1 MFLFSG
7 CATAFAAKV
16 HAIKEEITDALKR
29 DLGEIDVYSD
39 SRSVLEAFNG
49 LLLRHSAVANIK
61 DLIKHSVVKIYSNW
75 IRVNVG
81 SPGRELV
88 DKLAKAAIE
97 LLLVDV
103 VVRLNH

>member
-39 SRSVLEAFNG
+39 ARSALEAFNG
-49 LLLRHSAVANIK
+49 LLFQYRTFTNIK
-61 DLIKHSVVKIYSNW
+61 DLIKHSVVKIYSN
-75 IRVNVG
+75 
-81 SPGRELV
+81 
-88 DKLAKAAIE
+88 
-97 LLLVDV
+97 
-103 VVRLNH
+103 